1 VQYVVKAK
9 RLVDKKLHKDKDAD
23 KGPKAPPKVATAAD
37 AKVLEE
43 VHVDIDPS
51 APPVKD
57 TVDLPDLLMM
67 EPASTMAPSTTA
79 PSTAVPS
86 TTTPS
91 TTAQFTTDQ
100 PGNHEAVSDDEDD
113 FEPGESIN
121 PFAEPVPR
129 PSHLKADGDL
139 LESD

>member
-23 KGPKAPPKVATAAD
+23 NGPKAPPKVATAAD

-51 APPVKD
+51 TSSVKVTAD
-57 TVDLPDLLMM
+57 VPDLLMM

-79 PSTAVPS
+79 
-86 TTTPS
+86 
-91 TTAQFTTDQ
+91 QFPTDQ
-100 PGNHEAVSDDEDD
+100 HGNHEAVSDDEDD

-121 PFAEPVPR
+121 PFAESVPR